1 MFDLKCMLFDIVSI
15 LINHSQGKNII
26 KTSYNTRI
34 FSSLYKIIKQD

>member
-1 MFDLKCMLFDIVSI
+1 MFDLKCMHFDIVSI

-34 FSSLYKIIKQD
+34 FHSIKL